1 MNQQID
7 ILLAKES
14 FIKMSGA
21 GHGKYIIYNREWL
34 FEHLEEEFEFL
45 KQVKK
50 HNQRHLQ
57 EKILKIEDWMEKLTI
72 EDDE

>member
-50 HNQRHLQ
+50 TRP
-57 EKILKIEDWMEKLTI
+57 KTFTREDFEAWMEKLTVD
-72 EDDE
+72 DDE